1 MGGGTGPAS
10 NSNNRGPW
18 GPNGPGKGKGKGAA
32 ASMNQGMQQ
41 QPPPPP
47 PHATYQQ
54 PQQPQGCYY
63 TPSGGYMMEEM
74 GMPQQFVHQGYGFAA
89 MPPYMAYGGPT
100 SQPPPPPM
108 MSAGYG
114 YQMAPGMGPP
124 GGAAAYYVPMQGM
137 PYGMPGQEYPMQAA
151 MMTPPPPQHLQGGY
165 PGGGM
170 YAGAP
175 PYGTPMDSGGPMS
188 APPMPRPGS
197 GPQQQQ
203 PPHSGATI
211 GNASDTA
218 SGIMGGEESHLQQ
231 QAQHLN
237 DNSIQQSATSRGGNT
252 PSGGPPSRG
261 STMGPGARPF
271 PGPPR
276 REGSATSVPGGRP
289 RKPLTIIDPST
300 GQEVKLVDQPA
311 TSTTKDSKP
320 VTSEDN
326 AAVPAGPTTR
336 PAARVDSGVVEE
348 EKTGETRPTTAAT
361 TGRPVSRQRPVQA
374 AVAAGGAPTG
384 PSADAA
390 EGFETV
396 QPHSSGTSSGEASHH
411 DDYRGVNDRK
421 KLLNAALR
429 KPLPSSTKPPLID
442 SKHPKQQQAAPP
454 STGKPEGPSEA
465 SAQERDGQRED
476 YAEHGVQQQQ
486 QQLGFIPAGGVPP
499 MYPMGGPYGG
509 MPPYGTPPPS
519 YVGPQYG
526 APMMQPQ
533 QPAMPM
539 YPQPPQGG
547 VGMMMPMYPQ
557 PGLPSSSEEVE
568 MSSPPPPSMPSEPS
582 PQQPPA
588 SGDLS
593 SSSAAKSGTQYGG
606 RKLAFNKAI
615 AKKSPTV
622 AVTSPTE
629 KEVSTAPTS
638 GTAAAANEPVAP
650 HVEGPNHLGETSAV
664 TLERKKLFSR
674 AIGKPKVAVTPPPPP
689 QQQPEPVQEEASTT
703 TVEASR
709 PEAVPEAPVSAT
721 KPALETPPPTM
732 VSLAKKRGFKNIPID
747 RSAVHPSPVVA
758 PQPVTV
764 PGEHEQEG
772 LPESAAV
779 ITSSVPTPETEAASK
794 DKDSW
799 EETSSSEGEPL
810 KAAGVP
816 EELTEGE
823 ETPSAQSSEESL
835 SEPLP
840 FSGPLSRNDL
850 LRMFLVAPAT
860 EAFRGDTRPIDFA
873 DETPPPQLVTLS
885 VASTSQV
892 RQPGGG
898 TGGGGGLRRTTSKG
912 MMGQRPQGYGGGG
925 GHHLGSG
932 DWRKDMLGPQAMRDK
947 YNRQQS
953 RQQYKR
959 SNAPVVPLK
968 VTEHGYKVAAKLEDV
983 SPQEKLHRLVMSNL
997 NRITAENFMQVTAS
1011 LAELGIDEGWKL
1023 ELVVRTIFDK
1033 AIQESYYCEIYSDMC
1048 MQLRRV
1054 LPEFEGD
1061 DINKPMTFT
1070 RALITKCQEEFEA
1083 LPVDLAPT
1091 PEEEAKAN
1099 GDAQELEVIRSK
1111 KKERILGNMKFIG
1124 QLFLRQLLSAKV
1136 IKEVV
1141 GQLIFRSDEPE
1152 EHYIE
1157 CVCILLLNIGSTL
1170 DQYDRGRNMCTAF
1183 IRRLR
1188 DIKRLDYPSRLKFMI
1203 QDLIDN
1209 RSRGWVD
1216 RKGNPV
1222 GGRSKKAVKSVTLQG
1237 QEDTK
1242 RQAKLDEARRKM
1254 DELAIEKKEQ
1264 KEAKERE
1271 LQEARAFKV
1280 DKFKNSRDYFREDGD
1295 LKSFLNDVTAMVQ
1308 NDPSC
1313 PSKMA
1318 ENLVNWGAEDP
1329 RGAFK
1334 DAELIVELVR
1344 RGIIPFKV
1352 LNLVLRGFL
1361 EVLDDVAM
1369 DFPKAPE
1376 FYHRLFALLL
1386 VGDYSVAEEPSEFD
1400 PQLILSWKVL
1410 GSDERSFDLAVKVL
1424 EQAKRIAGVPG
1435 VHKGLHFLRPL
1446 MKRMKHLEPSD
1457 DKDLDEMLEEMGLLK
1472 DETEG
1477 LLDKLGAALKGKDF
1491 DAATQLMNEEA
1502 SGDLLG
1508 GKNALFERR
1517 VISALISNLR
1527 LAWSKDSWTVRLKP
1541 AESLLRT
1548 VCGTGTETGVGS
1560 PNNCELHNQKRLIES
1575 LAGAIYDAR
1584 LPSKDVAGIYR
1595 AFVDMGLVR
1604 QVVLQQWYS
1613 QTSTE
1618 SDREVRKFS
1627 AEGLRRVVAGQSSNG
1642 DTPPESSAE
1651 SLASPASSVTQ

>member
-10 NSNNRGPW
+10 NSNSRGSW

-32 ASMNQGMQQ
+32 ASMNQSMQQ

-47 PHATYQQ
+47 PHFTYQQ
-54 PQQPQGCYY
+54 QQQQPQGGYY
-63 TPSGGYMMEEM
+63 TPPGGYTMEEM
-74 GMPQQFVHQGYGFAA
+74 GVPQQFVHQAYGFV
-89 MPPYMAYGGPT
+89 MPPYMAY
-100 SQPPPPPM
+100 
-108 MSAGYG
+108 
-114 YQMAPGMGPP
+114 
-124 GGAAAYYVPMQGM
+124 
-137 PYGMPGQEYPMQAA
+137 
-151 MMTPPPPQHLQGGY
+151 
-165 PGGGM
+165 
-170 YAGAP
+170 
-175 PYGTPMDSGGPMS
+175 
-188 APPMPRPGS
+188 
-197 GPQQQQ
+197 
-203 PPHSGATI
+203 
-211 GNASDTA
+211 
-218 SGIMGGEESHLQQ
+218 
-231 QAQHLN
+231 
-237 DNSIQQSATSRGGNT
+237 
-252 PSGGPPSRG
+252 
-261 STMGPGARPF
+261 
-271 PGPPR
+271 
-276 REGSATSVPGGRP
+276 
-289 RKPLTIIDPST
+289 DPST

-311 TSTTKDSKP
+311 TTAPKP
-320 VTSEDN
+320 VNSSGSESN
-326 AAVPAGPTTR
+326 AGPATTTTR
-336 PAARVDSGVVEE
+336 PARVDSDVVEE
-348 EKTGETRPTTAAT
+348 EKSGGTRPTTAAT
-361 TGRPVSRQRPVQA
+361 TGRPVSRQKPGAQPPSFA
-374 AVAAGGAPTG
+374 AVAAGVATAGSPT
-384 PSADAA
+384 DAA
-390 EGFETV
+390 EDSETV
-396 QPHSSGTSSGEASHH
+396 GSRAQPPTSPASPTVAHH
-411 DDYRGVNDRK
+411 DDYRGVNDKK

-429 KPLPSSTKPPLID
+429 KPLPSAAKPPLVD
-442 SKHPKQQQAAPP
+442 SKRPKEQQQAAVP
-454 STGKPEGPSEA
+454 STARAEGSSEV
-465 SAQERDGQRED
+465 SAQHDDEQRQQLPAKVED
-476 YAEHGVQQQQ
+476 EQYSEHALQQQV
-486 QQLGFIPAGGVPP
+486 GFIPAGGVPP

-509 MPPYGTPPPS
+509 MPPYGAPS

-526 APMMQPQ
+526 GPLQQQPQ
-533 QPAMPM
+533 AMPM
-539 YPQPPQGG
+539 YPQPVQGG
-547 VGMMMPMYPQ
+547 AGMMIPTFPQ
-557 PGLPSSSEEVE
+557 PGLHAPTQEGEMPSSPPPSVPSEPSSQQQQPSASHDSSS
-568 MSSPPPPSMPSEPS
+568 SSPPPPPPS
-582 PQQPPA
+582 QA
-588 SGDLS
+588 S
-593 SSSAAKSGTQYGG
+593 ATKSTTLYGG

-615 AKKSPTV
+615 AKKPPTV
-622 AVTSPTE
+622 AVTSPAE
-629 KEVSTAPTS
+629 KEASTAPTS
-638 GTAAAANEPVAP
+638 GTAAAANVPIPP
-650 HVEGPNHLGETSAV
+650 HSEGPNHLGETSAV

-674 AIGKPKVAVTPPPPP
+674 AIGKPKVTVAPLPRV
-689 QQQPEPVQEEASTT
+689 EPVQEAATTEA
-703 TVEASR
+703 VDEGK
-709 PEAVPEAPVSAT
+709 PEAV
-721 KPALETPPPTM
+721 LETPVAPIKPAIA
-732 VSLAKKRGFKNIPID
+732 VSPSPVVSIAKKRGFKNIPIE

-758 PQPVTV
+758 PQQLTAPVDLQQQQPV
-764 PGEHEQEG
+764 
-772 LPESAAV
+772 LPEPAV
-779 ITSSVPTPETEAASK
+779 VTSFETGHVSK
-794 DKDSW
+794 EKDSW
-799 EETSSSEGEPL
+799 EETSSSEGEAVRDTEVH
-810 KAAGVP
+810 KEAEG
-816 EELTEGE
+816 TEGE
-823 ETPSAQSSEESL
+823 GTPSAESSEGPIL
-835 SEPLP
+835 EPLP
-840 FSGPLSRNDL
+840 YDGPLSRNDL

-860 EAFRGDTRPIDFA
+860 EAFRGGARPINFA
-873 DETPPPQLVTLS
+873 EETPPEPLVTLS

-898 TGGGGGLRRTTSKG
+898 SAGGLRRQTSKG
-912 MMGQRPQGYGGGG
+912 MMAQRQQGGG
-925 GHHLGSG
+925 GHQHMGTA

-959 SNAPVVPLK
+959 FNAPVAPLK

-1033 AIQESYYCEIYSDMC
+1033 AIRESYYCEIYSDMC

-1061 DINKPMTFT
+1061 DVNTPMTFT

-1170 DQYDRGRNMCTAF
+1170 DHYERGREMCTRF
-1183 IRRLR
+1183 LSRLR

-1216 RKGNPV
+1216 RQGNPV

-1254 DELAIEKKEQ
+1254 DELAIEKREQ

-1280 DKFKNSRDYFREDGD
+1280 DKFKNSRDYFHEDGD
-1295 LKSFLNDVTAMVQ
+1295 LTSFLNDVTTMVQ

-1329 RGAFK
+1329 RKAFK

-1386 VGDYSVAEEPSEFD
+1386 IGDYSVEGGPSEFD

-1410 GSDERSFDLAVKVL
+1410 ASDERSFDLAVKVL
-1424 EQAKRIAGVPG
+1424 EQAKHLAGIPG
-1435 VHKGLHFLRPL
+1435 VQQGLHFLRPL

-1457 DKDLDEMLEEMGLLK
+1457 DQDLDQMLDEIGLLK
-1472 DETEG
+1472 DETESIVN
-1477 LLDKLGAALKGKDF
+1477 KLSAELKSKYF
-1491 DAATQLMNEEA
+1491 DAAMRLISEEVP
-1502 SGDLLG
+1502 GDLLG
-1508 GKNALFERR
+1508 GRNALFERR
-1517 VISALISNLR
+1517 VILALISSLR

-1560 PNNCELHNQKRLIES
+1560 PNNRELHNQKRLIES
-1575 LAGAIYDAR
+1575 LANAIYDAR
-1584 LPSKDVAGIYR
+1584 LPSKDVAGVYQ
-1595 AFVDMGLVR
+1595 AFMDLGLIR
-1604 QVVLQQWYS
+1604 QVVLQNWYS

-1618 SDREVRKFS
+1618 SEHEVRKFV
-1627 AEGLRRVVAGQSSNG
+1627 AEGVKRLVMAQSSDG
-1642 DTPPESSAE
+1642 ETPPDSSAE
-1651 SLASPASSVTQ
+1651 SVPSPSPSASQ